1 MKKNF
6 FGIVWI
12 GMAWVILLT
21 SCQSKKKE
29 AAPSS
34 VMKNPHSFSM
44 AQANPPS
51 EKKEAKIVR
60 ENLDGFLSFGDSL
73 AIYPVWKEH
82 GAKADTLKAIIKRLK
97 TQGAELREL
106 AKGKDD
112 HALVVTFSAYHK
124 TIRDFMREIRK

>member
-6 FGIVWI
+6 FGIVLV
-12 GMAWVILLT
+12 GMALALLVG

-29 AAPSS
+29 AAESPA
-34 VMKNPHSFSM
+34 MENPHSFSM
-44 AQANPPS
+44 MQANQPS
-51 EKKEAKIVR
+51 EEKEAKIVR
-60 ENLDGFLSFGDSL
+60 QNLDGFLSFGDSL

-97 TQGAELREL
+97 TQGEELRDL

-112 HALVVTFSAYHK
+112 HALIVTFSAYHK
-124 TIRDFMREIRK
+124 TIRDFMREVRK